1 VTPAQSRAVAAHLQ
15 HLRSGRTCGCELL
28 CERAA
33 ILEAEAGMVRGVAEE
48 TAAMMAARVP
58 RQGFLTGAI

>member
-1 VTPAQSRAVAAHLQ
+1 MTPAQAKAIAAHLQ

-33 ILEAEAGMVRGVAEE
+33 ILEAEGGMVRWVAEE
-48 TAAMMAARVP
+48 SAAMMAARVP
-58 RQGFLTGAI
+58 RQARLVET